1 MHFNPNKDRPAQ
13 RPGEGY
19 IMATT
24 TTIVPSPLATL
35 TPAAHPTRG
44 QVIEALTIAAT
55 REGNGGFI
63 GKMLALV
70 TGGSPLSPRQRECVI
85 DCVRREAQRV
95 QRAAA
100 TAAAARIDASGIVQM
115 FRHAVERG
123 AERISITLDAAG
135 GIRFGR
141 ARNGKVYVSDAGEFG
156 SRTDYG
162 YIPVGGSEIVL
173 RDEVAPEIALAV
185 AAIAADP
192 VTAIVK
198 YGHLTGKCSFCA
210 RPLTDGGS
218 IEHGYGPICADKYG
232 LPWNSTTNRAL
243 RGKVAA
249 AAATAP
255 QPPHGE

>member
-1 MHFNPNKDRPAQ
+1 
-13 RPGEGY
+13 
-19 IMATT
+19 MATT
-24 TTIVPSPLATL
+24 TNTPTVDSPAAILAAL
-35 TPAAHPTRG
+35 APDAHPTRA
-44 QVIEALTIAAT
+44 QVIAGLTLAAA

-141 ARNGKVYVSDAGEFG
+141 GRNGKVYVSDAGDFG

-162 YIPVGGSEIVL
+162 YIPVGSSEIVL

-232 LPWNSTTNRAL
+232 LPWNSATNRAL
-243 RGKVAA
+243 RSKVAEGA
-249 AAATAP
+249 AEAP
-255 QPPHGE
+255 ADPAPPQGE